1 MRIAVMRIA
10 LVALVALVLT
20 GCAET
25 ATGVSPTTPQTSRA
39 TTSSTPSDP
48 AMPKVVGMRLSE
60 AREMLSAQGYPS
72 VEEDST
78 GQARQILEPLNW
90 VVEAQLPEADAPAP
104 QGTQVLLKVRK
115 PTDGAGDA
123 TASPGT
129 VPNVLC
135 KDLQSAQDTLQ
146 AAGFYD
152 LGSEDATGQGR
163 QQIVDRN
170 WVVVSQSVAPGTN
183 PDKSTM
189 IMLGAVKF
197 GEPTGA
203 AGCKS

>member
-1 MRIAVMRIA
+1 MRIVFV
-10 LVALVALVLT
+10 LVVLVLA
-20 GCAET
+20 GCADT
-25 ATGVSPTTPQTSRA
+25 ATGGSPSTPPASRTTTSPTSA
-39 TTSSTPSDP
+39 AP
-48 AMPKVVGMRLSE
+48 AMPQVVGMRLSE
-60 AREMLSAQGYPS
+60 AKEMLSAQGYRS

-78 GQARQILEPLNW
+78 GQARPILEPLNW
-90 VVEAQLPEADAPAP
+90 VVEAQLPAADAPAP
-104 QGTQVLLKVRK
+104 QGTQVVLKVRK

-135 KDLQSAQDTLQ
+135 KDLQSAQDALQ
-146 AAGFYD
+146 AADFYN
-152 LGSEDATGQGR
+152 LRSEDATGQDR
-163 QQIVDRN
+163 QQLVDRN
-170 WVVVSQSVAPGTN
+170 WVVVSQSVEPGAK
-183 PDKSTM
+183 PDTSTD

>member
-1 MRIAVMRIA
+1 MRIA
-10 LVALVALVLT
+10 LVLVALVLT

-25 ATGVSPTTPQTSRA
+25 ATGVPPAEPSVSRTPTSPTPA
-39 TTSSTPSDP
+39 DP
-48 AMPKVVGMRLSE
+48 AMPNVVGMRLSE
-60 AREMLSAQGYPS
+60 AKEMLSAQGYPS

-104 QGTQVLLKVRK
+104 RGTQVVLKVRK
-115 PTDGAGDA
+115 PTDGAGDT

-146 AAGFYD
+146 AADFY
-152 LGSEDATGQGR
+152 
-163 QQIVDRN
+163 N
-170 WVVVSQSVAPGTN
+170 
-183 PDKSTM
+183 
-189 IMLGAVKF
+189 LGAVKF
-197 GEPTGA
+197 GEPTGT